1 MSLKIEIASH
11 HDAQAYAALYNAQG
25 RVQIREFLTAAS
37 ASALEACLKTEVAY
51 NTLFN
56 KGDKVFFVTDQQ
68 MASLSPQER
77 TRVVSMAESQA
88 TEGFQYFYDAHRVS
102 DQGEAYVQPREALRA
117 YSEFIRGPAFLDFMR
132 TVTGTSA
139 IDFADA
145 QATRYRRGSFL
156 NHHTDDVVRTNRLA
170 AYVLNL
176 TQKWRPDWGG
186 VLLFVDDD
194 GNVSEGFT
202 PTFNAMNLF
211 RVPQGHMVSQ
221 VASYAGADRL
231 SITGWL
237 RSKPAA

>member
-1 MSLKIEIASH
+1 MSLKIEISSH
-11 HDAQAYAALYNAQG
+11 HDARAFAALYRAQG

-37 ASALEACLKTEVAY
+37 ADALEACLKEDVAY

-56 KGDKVFFVTDQQ
+56 KGDKVLFVTEQQ
-68 MASLSPQER
+68 MASLSPEER
-77 TRVVSMAESQA
+77 TRVVRMAESQA

-102 DQGEAYVQPREALRA
+102 DNGEAYTQPRDALRA
-117 YSEFIRGPAFLDFMR
+117 YSEFIRSPEFLVFVQ
-132 TVTGTSA
+132 TVTDAPA
-139 IDFADA
+139 IAYADA

-156 NHHTDDVVRTNRLA
+156 NHHTDDVSGTNRIA

-186 VLLFVDDD
+186 VLLFVDPD
-194 GNVSEGFT
+194 GNVSEGYT
-202 PTFNAMNLF
+202 PTYNAINLF

-221 VASYAGADRL
+221 VSSYAGADRL

-237 RSKPAA
+237 RSRATR